1 MPENAYFPNILPS
14 LWTGAAVHLHPGWW
28 PCRIRCSCQIAKITA
43 LLFSRPLLFIEKRHA
58 RSGQKSLFY
67 NFLNWYQIHQ
77 KWFEIKDLM
86 KWRRHSLPP
95 RIFPELDTCK
105 PYLIAYIRN
114 STLRNKKNIARRSML
129 DLDLLVGRKLA
140 RSVHCPDIEL

>member
-1 MPENAYFPNILPS
+1 MHISQIYCLPFE
-14 LWTGAAVHLHPGWW
+14 LEPPYIFTQAGDHAEYAAAA
-28 PCRIRCSCQIAKITA
+28 QIAKITA

-67 NFLNWYQIHQ
+67 NFLNWYLIHQ

-140 RSVHCPDIEL
+140 RSVHCPDIELY